1 MFGFSRK
8 RTQFEQVVEEYNPM
22 LLAYAA
28 RLMGNATA
36 AEDLVQDV
44 FIRLARKW
52 TGAMVPSPA
61 MTLWLRT
68 TLRNLAFDR
77 LRTQQRESSVRNRA
91 ARLAPESV
99 GPYRGQ
105 GGGRLSEDAARAA
118 DALASLS
125 AREREVVVL
134 RVYEQKSYKEI
145 SAATGLTVGNVGFI
159 LHEAMRKLAERLST
173 KGGAST

>member
-52 TGAMVPSPA
+52 TGAMEPSPA

-105 GGGRLSEDAARAA
+105 GGGRLTR
-118 DALASLS
+118 
-125 AREREVVVL
+125 
-134 RVYEQKSYKEI
+134 QKSYKEI